1 MRPIQLD
8 GIDYLQEGGTFMA
21 KFLSNII
28 FIVGVVIIVTSWN
41 LYYIL
46 GMSLIILGL
55 LIDPPV
61 MFKTYFKN
69 KFSK

>member
-1 MRPIQLD
+1 M
-8 GIDYLQEGGTFMA
+8 T
-21 KFLSNII
+21 KFLSNVI

-46 GMSLIILGL
+46 GMSFIILGL